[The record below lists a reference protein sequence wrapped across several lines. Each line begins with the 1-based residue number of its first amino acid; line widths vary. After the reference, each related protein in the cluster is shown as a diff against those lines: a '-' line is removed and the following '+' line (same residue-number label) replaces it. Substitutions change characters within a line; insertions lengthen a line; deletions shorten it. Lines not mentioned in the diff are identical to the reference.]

1 MTLETYIDEGE
12 QLLARV
18 WKTVALRGV
27 LAITF
32 GVIVL
37 VWPAVG
43 LTTLIALVA
52 VFALMAGFTA
62 LYQAFETPVAAKRRA
77 WLVVD
82 GVLGTAVG
90 LVVLAWPDLSA
101 RGLLFAIAA
110 WAVATGVLGVIFGA
124 VLLPLSRGRS
134 LLLMLWG
141 FASAAFGVIMFAK
154 PGAGALALVA
164 LIAAFA
170 MVTGMMHVAYALELR
185 HVAAEAKS
193 RLKPWAPTDPVPHR

>member
-1 MTLETYIDEGE
+1 MTLETYIEEGE
-12 QLLARV
+12 QLLARI
-18 WKTVALRGV
+18 WKTVALRGL
-27 LAITF
+27 LAIAF

-43 LTTLIALVA
+43 LTTLITLVA

-77 WLVVD
+77 WLVAD
-82 GVLGTAVG
+82 GVAGTAVG
-90 LVVLAWPDLSA
+90 VLVLVWPDLSA

-124 VLLPLSRGRS
+124 VLLPLSHGRS

-141 FASAAFGVIMFAK
+141 VASAAFGVIMFTK

-185 HVAAEAKS
+185 RIADEVKT
-193 RLKPWAPTDPVPHR
+193 RLKPGVPTKPAPHS